1 MLYDEEN
8 GTSIIELVLKKL
20 GNIKQDPE
28 AMFIEDKLIEMN
40 FREHFES
47 FIPDLQGFSPIKN
60 SKRPF
65 NMDHGPGSN
74 EEEEVVM
81 KKKKTSS
88 PEELAESVSDLIKN
102 DTKNKE
108 K

>member
-40 FREHFES
+40 LRKHVES

-60 SKRPF
+60 STRPF
-65 NMDHGPGSN
+65 NMDLGPDSD

-81 KKKKTSS
+81 KKKK
-88 PEELAESVSDLIKN
+88 
-102 DTKNKE
+102 KE
-108 K
+108 ILLLRNWQNLYLT